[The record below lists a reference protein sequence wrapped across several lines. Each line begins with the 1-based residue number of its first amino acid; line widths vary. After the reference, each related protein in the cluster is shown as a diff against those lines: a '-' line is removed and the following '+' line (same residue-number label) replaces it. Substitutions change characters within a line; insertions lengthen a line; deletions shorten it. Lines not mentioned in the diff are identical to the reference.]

1 MQLYLVRHG
10 ETDYNASGRYQG
22 HMQIELNRT
31 GHYQASLVCHRLAKY
46 NDIHAI
52 YSSDLVRCIQ
62 TITPLATTLQQPVH
76 MTPDLREIDVGL
88 WEHLTIPE
96 ISATFPTN
104 YAAYLQAPG
113 ETVHVGGE
121 SYRQMQTRAMRG
133 INEII
138 AQHQPGEHIVVA
150 THGGTIRAIMCAII
164 GLDIN
169 QYNKMWVM
177 NCSITTLTVTQGVIR
192 LASFNDVAHIELA
205 PEVDREQF
213 AV

>member
-10 ETDYNASGRYQG
+10 ETEYNAIGRYQG

-31 GHYQASLVCHRLAKY
+31 GHYQASLVCRRLA
-46 NDIHAI
+46 NMPTISAI

-62 TITPLATTLQQPVH
+62 TITPLATARNHTITLK
-76 MTPDLREIDVGL
+76 PDLREIDVGL

-96 ISATFPTN
+96 IRNNFPTN
-104 YAAYLQAPG
+104 YAAYVNAPG
-113 ETVHVGGE
+113 DTIHVGGE
-121 SYRQMQTRAMRG
+121 SYRQMQTRAMRA
-133 INEII
+133 ITQII
-138 AQHQPGEHIVVA
+138 SQHNAGDHVVIA
-150 THGGTIRAIMCAII
+150 SHGGTIRAILCAVI

-169 QYNKMWVM
+169 QYNKLWVT
-177 NCSITTLTVTQGVIR
+177 NCAISTFTVTDGTIR

-205 PEVDREQF
+205 PEVDREQL

>member
-10 ETDYNASGRYQG
+10 ETDYNATGRYQG

-31 GHYQASLVCHRLAKY
+31 GHTQAALICRRLAKF
-46 NDIHAI
+46 NHIHAI

-62 TITPLATTLQQPVH
+62 TITPLATVLNQPVTL
-76 MTPDLREIDVGL
+76 MPDLREIDVGL

-96 ISATFPTN
+96 ISAQFPTN

-113 ETVHVGGE
+113 QTVHMGGE
-121 SYRQMQTRAMRG
+121 SYQQMQTRAMRALH
-133 INEII
+133 EII
-138 AQHQPGEHIVVA
+138 SRHQPGEHIA
-150 THGGTIRAIMCAII
+150 IASHGGTIRAIVCAII

-169 QYNKMWVM
+169 HYNKLWVM
-177 NCSITTLTVTQGVIR
+177 NCALTTLTVTHGTIR
-192 LASFNDVAHIELA
+192 LASFNDVAHIELE
-205 PEVDREQF
+205 PEADREQL